1 MRHRRAGRRL
11 GRTTSHRKA
20 LMRTMVTEFFENEKI
35 ITTVSK
41 AKELRPVAEKMITL
55 GKRDTLHARRQAL
68 AFIRKKPVVF
78 KLFDSLAPRF
88 ADRNGGYTRI
98 LRLGVRPGDAA
109 EVALLEF
116 VDAEERAA
124 AAKKAAAAA
133 KKKKSSKRSKKK
145 EETAAEAAA
154 PAEEEKKPKR
164 TSRKKATEA
173 EPSAKKKTRKT
184 STRKK
189 KTEDE
194 KPEE

>member
-35 ITTVSK
+35 IT
-41 AKELRPVAEKMITL
+41 
-55 GKRDTLHARRQAL
+55 
-68 AFIRKKPVVF
+68 

-116 VDAEERAA
+116 VDAEERKEAA
-124 AAKKAAAAA
+124 RKAAA
-133 KKKKSSKRSKKK
+133 KKKTSKKASKKK
-145 EETAAEAAA
+145 EETTEAAA
-154 PAEEEKKPKR
+154 PAPEAEEKKPKR
-164 TSRKKATEA
+164 ASRKKAPAAEA
-173 EPSAKKKTRKT
+173 PAKKPRKT

-189 KTEDE
+189 KAEEETPEDSSSE
-194 KPEE
+194 FSVSSFVFRVPGACCRTPSV

>member
-20 LMRTMVTEFFENEKI
+20 LMRTMVTEFLENEKI

-68 AFIRKKPVVF
+68 SFIRKKTVVF
-78 KLFDSLAPRF
+78 KLFDALAPRF
-88 ADRNGGYTRI
+88 SERNGGYTRI
-98 LRLGVRPGDAA
+98 LRLGLRPGDAA
-109 EVALLEF
+109 EVAILEF
-116 VDAEERAA
+116 VDAEERAE

-133 KKKKSSKRSKKK
+133 KKKASKRSKKK
-145 EETAAEAAA
+145 AEAPEAAA

-164 TSRKKATEA
+164 ASRKKTAEA
-173 EPSAKKKTRKT
+173 EAPAKKTRK
-184 STRKK
+184 SPAKK
-189 KTEDE
+189 KPAEKEADE
-194 KPEE
+194 

>member
-116 VDAEERAA
+116 VDAEERKEAA
-124 AAKKAAAAA
+124 RKAAA
-133 KKKKSSKRSKKK
+133 KKKTSKKASKKK
-145 EETAAEAAA
+145 EDTTEAAA
-154 PAEEEKKPKR
+154 PAPEAEEKKPKR
-164 TSRKKATEA
+164 ASRKKAPAAEA
-173 EPSAKKKTRKT
+173 PAKKPRKT

-189 KTEDE
+189 KAEEE

>member
-11 GRTTSHRKA
+11 GRTSSHRKA

-35 ITTVSK
+35 ITTISK

-68 AFIRKKPVVF
+68 SFIRKKAVVF

-98 LRLGVRPGDAA
+98 LRLGIRPGDAA

-116 VDAEERAA
+116 VDAEERAE
-124 AAKKAAAAA
+124 AAKKAAAA
-133 KKKKSSKRSKKK
+133 KKKPSRRSKKK
-145 EETAAEAAA
+145 ETTEPSAAA
-154 PAEEEKKPKR
+154 PEAEEKKPKR
-164 TSRKKATEA
+164 ASRKKTPEA
-173 EPSAKKKTRKT
+173 KPAEKKTRKP

-189 KTEDE
+189 KAEDE
-194 KPEE
+194 KSED